1 MTKQDPPCDIQMSRL
16 LCLRCGPITAV
27 MLSVICCVCV
37 GVWSPGDTIA
47 AGCGLRRR
55 WTDLNFGPKSPIWS
69 EKDTKCA
76 SLRRLSSAAVPRGS
90 PSKLMG
96 NGSDWMCF
104 LVTRSRSADESR
116 HSMTALPLVWLCL
129 IAAQIYLLWKKHRNM
144 KTKDLRHPS
153 THNTLKIYDS
163 AFWLCP
169 VKLRSVTYWIIVALI
184 GVI

>member
-1 MTKQDPPCDIQMSRL
+1 MSRL

-37 GVWSPGDTIA
+37 GVWSPGDMIA
-47 AGCGLRRR
+47 ARRGLRRR
-55 WTDLNFGPKSPIWS
+55 WTDLCRPLQTEISDMKW
-69 EKDTKCA
+69 KRHKM
-76 SLRRLSSAAVPRGS
+76 LRLLSAAVPHGS

-104 LVTRSRSADESR
+104 LVTGSRSADESQPWW
-116 HSMTALPLVWLCL
+116 HSVWQHSLSCDFCL
-129 IAAQIYLLWKKHRNM
+129 IAAQIHLLWKNKRSV

-163 AFWLCP
+163 AF
-169 VKLRSVTYWIIVALI
+169 
-184 GVI
+184 